1 MINPCARCNLYFLLR
16 MWRAG
21 LNVKTVTSAA
31 DDDDWETDPD
41 FVVRYTSYYNA
52 QCMILYM

>member
-1 MINPCARCNLYFLLR
+1 MINYSNELCGFISR

-41 FVVRYTSYYNA
+41 FVVS
-52 QCMILYM
+52 